1 MKLKINKHCFAI
13 FLSLITLSIQSQSFI
28 SPLKI
33 PPALSA
39 NFGELRNNHFHSGLD
54 FKTQQTVN
62 KPVFAAEDGYISR
75 IGVSPGGFGLS
86 LYIDHPSGFT
96 TVYGHLNRFS
106 PEIAEYVIEQQYLKE
121 SYQVTL
127 FPDKGR
133 FAVKKGEQIALSGNS
148 GGSGGPHLHFEI
160 RETKTQDPL
169 DPLLFIGK
177 ILQDTRKPEI
187 RGIAFYP
194 VKGKGV
200 VNNTSDP
207 SHIYISHTKTGEA
220 LPLSKQIEAWGL
232 IGIGV
237 KAYDRMNGQN
247 NIYGVKQIRLF
258 VDSMLIYSSKIDR
271 FSFEKTRMINSFVD
285 FEEWRLRNS
294 FFMKSY
300 IEPGNNLPV
309 YNRVINHGYI
319 DIDQERDYMMRY
331 ELEDYYGN
339 VLTYPFV
346 VKGKNQN
353 IKPILPCKNYM
364 AWNLDNSF
372 VDYDFTLRIPARN
385 LYSDFCFV
393 HTSTPSTTYYSAI
406 HHVHPSPVPLDD
418 QARLWIKLN
427 ADILDRREN
436 LGIVEIKKTGKSS
449 WIGGDYK
456 NGGVEVSVKELGGKF
471 AIDIDTVAPKIVPL
485 QPEKWVSSG
494 KIRLQLSDD
503 KSGITSF
510 RGEIDGKYALFTH
523 DIKSPVYTY
532 HFDENR
538 LDRNKEHILVF
549 RAEDGA
555 KNISEYRYTFSY

>member
-1 MKLKINKHCFAI
+1 MNLKANKLYSAL
-13 FLSLITLSIQSQSFI
+13 FLSLITLSLRSQSFI

-33 PPALSA
+33 APTLSA

-62 KPVFAAEDGYISR
+62 KPVYAAEDGHVSR
-75 IGVSPGGFGLS
+75 IGVSPTGFGLS
-86 LYIDHPSGFT
+86 LYIDHPSGYT
-96 TVYGHLNRFS
+96 TVYGHLSSFS
-106 PEIAEYVIEQQYLKE
+106 PKIAEYVREQQYLKE

-127 FPDKGR
+127 FPDKEQ

-169 DPLLFIGK
+169 DTLLFIGK
-177 ILQDTRKPEI
+177 ILEDTRKPEI
-187 RGIAFYP
+187 RGLAFYP

-200 VNNTSDP
+200 VNSISDP
-207 SHIYISHTKTGEA
+207 SYINISHSKTGET
-220 LPLSKQIEAWGL
+220 LPLAKHIEAWGQ

-247 NIYGVKQIRLF
+247 NIYGVKHIRLF

-271 FSFEKTRMINSFVD
+271 FSFEKTRMINSFID
-285 FEEWRLRNS
+285 FEEWRKRNS

-300 IEPGNNLPV
+300 IEPGNTLPV
-309 YNRVINHGYI
+309 YDKVINRGYI
-319 DIDQERDYMMRY
+319 DIDQERDYKMCY

-339 VLTYPFV
+339 VLNYPFV
-346 VKGKNQN
+346 VKGKKQN
-353 IKPILPCKNYM
+353 IKPVLPCQNYM

-393 HTSTPSTTYYSAI
+393 HASTPSITYYSAI
-406 HHVHPSPVPLDD
+406 HQVHPSPVPLDN

-427 ADILDRREN
+427 ADTLARREN

-456 NGGVEVSVKELGGKF
+456 NGGVEVPIKELGGKF
-471 AIDIDTVAPKIVPL
+471 AIDIDTVAPKIIPL
-485 QPEKWVSSG
+485 QPEKWVSSR

-510 RGEIDGKYALFTH
+510 RGEIDGKFALFTH

-532 HFDENR
+532 YFDETR

-555 KNISEYRYTFSY
+555 KNISEYRYTFFY

>member
-13 FLSLITLSIQSQSFI
+13 LLSLITLSIQSQSFI

-309 YNRVINHGYI
+309 YNKVINHGYI

-346 VKGKNQN
+346 VKGKKQN
-353 IKPILPCKNYM
+353 IKPMLPCKNYM

-427 ADILDRREN
+427 ADTLDRREN

-471 AIDIDTVAPKIVPL
+471 AIDIDTVAPKTVPL

>member
-1 MKLKINKHCFAI
+1 MNLKVHKLYSAI
-13 FLSLITLSIQSQSFI
+13 FLSLITLSLRSQSFI

-133 FAVKKGEQIALSGNS
+133 FAVKKGEQIALSSNS

-177 ILQDTRKPEI
+177 ILEDTRKPEI
-187 RGIAFYP
+187 RGLAFYP
-194 VKGKGV
+194 LKEKGV
-200 VNNTSDP
+200 VNSISDP
-207 SHIYISHTKTGEA
+207 AYININHTKTGEA
-220 LPLSKQIEAWGL
+220 LPLAKHIEAWGQ

-247 NIYGVKQIRLF
+247 NIYGVKHIRLF
-258 VDSMLIYSSKIDR
+258 VDSVLIYSSKIDR
-271 FSFEKTRMINSFVD
+271 FSFEKTRMINSFID
-285 FEEWRLRNS
+285 FEEWREKNS

-309 YNRVINHGYI
+309 YNKVINQGYI
-319 DIDQERDYMMRY
+319 
-331 ELEDYYGN
+331 
-339 VLTYPFV
+339 
-346 VKGKNQN
+346 
-353 IKPILPCKNYM
+353 
-364 AWNLDNSF
+364 
-372 VDYDFTLRIPARN
+372 
-385 LYSDFCFV
+385 
-393 HTSTPSTTYYSAI
+393 
-406 HHVHPSPVPLDD
+406 
-418 QARLWIKLN
+418 
-427 ADILDRREN
+427 
-436 LGIVEIKKTGKSS
+436 
-449 WIGGDYK
+449 
-456 NGGVEVSVKELGGKF
+456 
-471 AIDIDTVAPKIVPL
+471 
-485 QPEKWVSSG
+485 
-494 KIRLQLSDD
+494 
-503 KSGITSF
+503 
-510 RGEIDGKYALFTH
+510 EIDK
-523 DIKSPVYTY
+523 
-532 HFDENR
+532 
-538 LDRNKEHILVF
+538 DRNYIM
-549 RAEDGA
+549 R
-555 KNISEYRYTFSY
+555 

>member
-33 PPALSA
+33 APALSA

-96 TVYGHLNRFS
+96 TVYGHLSSFS

-127 FPDKGR
+127 FPDKER

-187 RGIAFYP
+187 RSIAFYP

-309 YNRVINHGYI
+309 YNKVINHGYI

-393 HTSTPSTTYYSAI
+393 HPSTPSTTYYSAI

-427 ADILDRREN
+427 ADTLDRREN

-456 NGGVEVSVKELGGKF
+456 NGGVEVYVKELGGKF
-471 AIDIDTVAPKIVPL
+471 AIDTDTVAPKITPL

-549 RAEDGA
+549 RAKDGA